1 MQALDELLSHSAAR
15 HSHLCPRQVLGVRM
29 AQAGTRFLG
38 LEIPRK
44 DKNLLVIAETDGC
57 FLDGLEVAAGVS
69 PGRRT
74 LRIEDYGKIAAT
86 FVDVRTGEA
95 IRLAPRPDLRV
106 RARDYAP
113 EESRHYFAQLI
124 GYQTMPDEELFSL
137 TPVVLSVPVTD
148 LISRPGVRTNCA
160 ACGEEIINEREVM
173 VDGQA
178 YCVSCAHGGYY
189 ATTIA
194 LPLPLPQMAYAYA
207 WHDQDT

>member
-1 MQALDELLSHSAAR
+1 M
-15 HSHLCPRQVLGVRM
+15 
-29 AQAGTRFLG
+29 G

-95 IRLAPRPDLRV
+95 IRLAPRPDV
-106 RARDYAP
+106 RARALDYAP
-113 EESRHYFAQLI
+113 EESRHYFAQLV
-124 GYQTMPDEELFSL
+124 GYQVMPEEELFSHDARRAEQS
-137 TPVVLSVPVTD
+137 PWTD
-148 LISRPGVRTNCA
+148 LISRAGVRTNCV

-173 VDGQA
+173 VGGQA

-189 ATTIA
+189 ATTVV
-194 LPLPLPQMAYAYA
+194 LPLPQMAYAYA
-207 WHDQDT
+207 WHDRNT